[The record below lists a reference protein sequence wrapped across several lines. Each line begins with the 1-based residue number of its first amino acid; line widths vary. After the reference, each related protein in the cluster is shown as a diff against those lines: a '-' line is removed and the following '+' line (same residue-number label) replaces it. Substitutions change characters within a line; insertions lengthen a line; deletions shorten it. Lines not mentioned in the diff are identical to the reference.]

1 MRYAIIIIL
10 LIFSLGI
17 IKAQDIDTFIL
28 HYAVSKYD
36 TIVYKRVIQFDK
48 NRILYHV
55 KDYLKNGQ
63 IQMEGFYSSF
73 DKHIKEEYQCN
84 YRSNTKEG
92 LYKEWHENGQIEFAG
107 HYKNGLFSKV
117 SG

>member
-17 IKAQDIDTFIL
+17 VKAQDIGTFIL
-28 HYAVSKYD
+28 HYAVSKND

-48 NRILYHV
+48 KKNLYHV
-55 KDYLKNGQ
+55 KDYFENGQ
-63 IQMEGFYSSF
+63 IQMEASYSSF

-92 LYKEWHENGQIEFAG
+92 LYKPGFDSHRVTTSPN
-107 HYKNGLFSKV
+107 
-117 SG
+117 